1 MSRLHSVRFALILS
15 GVLGAAT
22 ATAGSGDT
30 ASIAV
35 PLSPRISPSEYRK
48 TIADIFGTDI
58 VINGRFEPEQR
69 QDGLMA
75 VGEESARISPP
86 GMGFY
91 ESMARSIAAQVV
103 DPEHRRVLI
112 RCQPHDPKR
121 SDDTCARSFLAATG
135 RFLYRRPMS
144 ESELAAGVK
153 VAGAIADQNRDF
165 YAGVSRVLSAMLL
178 SPEFL
183 YQVRSVEPDPAKPG
197 QYRFDSYSRAS
208 VLSSFLWGAEPD
220 DTLLKAAERGELLTS
235 EGLRRQVYRMISSP
249 SVEDGVRALFSDT
262 LGFDQFDTLSKD
274 TQFFPL
280 FTPQVIQQAREQ
292 TLRTIVNHVVRERRD
307 YRDLFTTPET
317 FLTRSLAAIYDVP
330 LLDPAGER
338 GQPDHWVP
346 YRYATG
352 DPRAG
357 ILAQISFVALH
368 SPAGRTSPT
377 DRGKALRE
385 LVLCQ
390 NVPPP
395 PGNVDFKF
403 VTDTSN
409 PLYKTTRA
417 RLTAHRTQPICAG
430 CHKLTDP
437 IGLALENF
445 NSDGSFRSTENG
457 VPIDAS
463 GELNGAKFDGPT
475 GLAKAVHDDPATIS
489 CVATRSFAY
498 AAGRLPDSHDPAWQQ
513 IEKQFKDSG
522 YDVLTLMQDIAT
534 SHLLYSVPAQKPA
547 PQTALNTTGGNK

>member
-1 MSRLHSVRFALILS
+1 MVGRFHLLRFALISVGL
-15 GVLGAAT
+15 LGAA
-22 ATAGSGDT
+22 AAGAASDT
-30 ASIAV
+30 ASVEA
-35 PLSPRISPSEYRK
+35 PLSPRISPTEYRQ
-48 TIADIFGTDI
+48 TIADIFGPSVI
-58 VINGRFEPEQR
+58 INGRFEPEDR
-69 QDGLMA
+69 VDGLMA

-86 GMGFY
+86 DMGFY
-91 ESMARSIAAQVV
+91 EAMARSIAAQVV
-103 DPEHRRVLI
+103 DPEHRDALFN
-112 RCQPHDPKR
+112 CQPRDPKGR
-121 SDDTCARSFLAATG
+121 DDACARSFLGTTG
-135 RFLYRRPMS
+135 RFLFRRPMT
-144 ESELAAGVK
+144 EAELAAEVDM
-153 VAGAIADQNRDF
+153 AGAVAAQKGDF
-165 YAGVSRVLSAMLL
+165 YAGISRALSAMLL

-183 YQVRSVEPDPAKPG
+183 YQVRTAQPDPANPG
-197 QYRFDSYSRAS
+197 QYRLDPYSRAS
-208 VLSSFLWGAEPD
+208 VLSSYLWGSEPD
-220 DTLLKAAERGELLTS
+220 DELLKAAAKGELLTS
-235 EGLRRQVYRMISSP
+235 AGLRRQVDRMISSP
-249 SVEDGVRALFSDT
+249 SVEGGVRAFFSDM
-262 LGFDQFDTLSKD
+262 LGFDEFDTLSKD

-280 FTPQVIQQAREQ
+280 FTPDVIEQAREQ

-317 FLTRSLAAIYDVP
+317 FLTRSLAVIYDVP
-330 LLDPAGER
+330 VLDPAGER
-338 GQPDHWVP
+338 GQPEHWVP
-346 YRYATG
+346 HRYAPG

-357 ILAQISFVALH
+357 ILSEISFVALH

-445 NSDGSFRSTENG
+445 NSDGSYRTSENG

-463 GELNGAKFDGPT
+463 GELNGVKFDGPE
-475 GLAKAVHDDPATIS
+475 GLAKAVHDDPATPS

-498 AAGRLPDSHDPAWQQ
+498 AAGHLPDPHDPAWQK
-513 IEKQFKDSG
+513 IEQQFKDSG
-522 YDVLTLMQDIAT
+522 YDLLTLMHDIAT
-534 SHLLYSVPAQKPA
+534 SSLLYAVPTPKPVS
-547 PQTALNTTGGNK
+547 QTALNTTGGNK